1 MKRLRKWFFN
11 NLANIITTMRLI
23 FSVWVV
29 ILAVCGQQLFLMFV
43 LVVLCGLTDVIDG
56 WLARRYQIESQ
67 IGGILDRLADKIFIC
82 PTILILIGRFLP
94 EAKIVAFWRFLTV
107 GLVAVIILLEI
118 FLVIGGIL
126 GVVRGM
132 DISSNQWG
140 RKKMVFQSTAVLLWF
155 SSLLIESCLK
165 IRIFRFSIYFINA
178 ICVTA
183 VYLAVKSVKGYFQRW
198 ERREER

>member
-1 MKRLRKWFFN
+1 MRKLGKWFFN

-94 EAKIVAFWRFLTV
+94 EAKMVAFWRFLTV
-107 GLVAVIILLEI
+107 GLVVVIILLEI
-118 FLVIGGIL
+118 LLMIGGVL
-126 GVVRGM
+126 GVVRGLN
-132 DISSNQWG
+132 ISSNQWG
-140 RKKMVFQSTAVLLWF
+140 RKKMVFQSAAVLLWF
-155 SSLLIESCLK
+155 LSLLIESCLK
-165 IRIFRFSIYFINA
+165 IRIFCFSIYFINA
-178 ICVTA
+178 ICVIA
-183 VYLAVKSVKGYFQRW
+183 VYLAVKSIKGYFQRW